1 VQKSNLVSFIDKE
14 AKKLQQQDT
23 NAFKRRGR
31 YFCPYH
37 INRPRDG
44 SRQSLIQHAEALA
57 KEDAS
62 VRVRGQHADLLR
74 AMNRAT
80 AP

>member
-14 AKKLQQQDT
+14 AEKLQQQGT
-23 NAFKRRGR
+23 RAFKRRRR

-37 INRPRDG
+37 IHRPSDG
-44 SRQSLIQHAEALA
+44 TRQSLIQHAEALA

-62 VRVRGQHADLLR
+62 VRVRGQHAALMR
-74 AMNRAT
+74 AMNRAA

>member
-14 AKKLQQQDT
+14 AKKLQQQGT
-23 NAFKRRGR
+23 HAFKRRGR

-37 INRPRDG
+37 IHRPRDG
-44 SRQSLIQHAEALA
+44 NRQSLIQHAEALA
-57 KEDAS
+57 KEDAL
-62 VRVRGQHADLLR
+62 VRVRGQHAALLR
-74 AMNRAT
+74 AMNRAA